1 MAEIDDAL
9 KLVAG
14 PHLEALTW
22 FKEHTGQNV
31 PWVELQK
38 HAEDGARLVNQAKG
52 IYKPVYTEHS
62 LSVRQTLGGPYAD
75 RPVERRADGSWLYQ
89 YFQENP
95 DPAQR
100 DREATNRGLMA
111 CMRDGIPVGVLLQT
125 KPKPGVEYEVLGLAA
140 VRDWRDGYFLL
151 EGFDIAGNTHRRVF
165 GGDAADARSQVV
177 AEEETQDF
185 EHENEADLRERA
197 VAEVVRRRGQA
208 KFRTALLEAYG
219 GRCAITGCDAVDAL
233 EAAHILPYRGDHSN
247 HPSNGLLLRADL
259 HSLFDL
265 GLIAIDE
272 EHRVIVAPRLV
283 PTEYGDLSGKKIAET
298 AWGNAPSLEAL
309 AAHQA
314 WAGL

>member
-1 MAEIDDAL
+1 MSGIDEAIGRVSGD
-9 KLVAG
+9 
-14 PHLEALTW
+14 HREALDW
-22 FKEHTGQNV
+22 FRDHAGQIV
-31 PWVELQK
+31 DWITLK
-38 HAEDGARLVNQAKG
+38 DHAEHGARLVNQAKG
-52 IYKPVYTEHS
+52 IYKPSYTEHA

-75 RPVERRADGSWLYQ
+75 RPVERRADGSWLYR

-111 CMRDGIPVGVLLQT
+111 CMRDQIPVGVLLQT
-125 KPKPGVEYEVLGLAA
+125 KPKPGVQYEVLGLAM
-140 VRDWRDGYFLL
+140 VRDWRDGYFFL
-151 EGFDIAGNTHRRVF
+151 EGFNTTGNLHQRTF
-165 GGDAADARSQVV
+165 GGDAAAARSQVI
-177 AEEETQDF
+177 AEEESQEFD
-185 EHENEADLRERA
+185 HQSEADLRERA

-208 KFRTALLEAYG
+208 KFRAALLEAYG

-272 EHRVIVAPRLV
+272 ELRVIVAPRLAL
-283 PTEYGDLSGKKIAET
+283 TEYGALSGKGIVHGACT
-298 AWGNAPSLEAL
+298 GSSLEAL
-309 AAHQA
+309 AAHRA